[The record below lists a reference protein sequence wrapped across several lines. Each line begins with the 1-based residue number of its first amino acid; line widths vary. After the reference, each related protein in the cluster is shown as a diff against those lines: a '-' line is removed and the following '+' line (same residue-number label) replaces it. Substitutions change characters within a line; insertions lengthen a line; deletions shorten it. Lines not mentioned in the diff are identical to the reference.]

1 MTASTT
7 WRNKG
12 KHVLAGIGAAVF
24 WLFVWQGISLLVA
37 QELLVPGP
45 AAVLRTLI
53 GLAGTAD
60 FWKAA
65 GMSLL
70 RVMIGFL
77 AAVAA
82 GSVLAV
88 LTVRFAVCRW
98 LFTPL
103 LKIVRAAPVA

>member
-53 GLAGTAD
+53 GMAGTAD

-70 RVMIGFL
+70 PGDDRFPGGSSGP
-77 AAVAA
+77 AACW
-82 GSVLAV
+82 
-88 LTVRFAVCRW
+88 RC
-98 LFTPL
+98 
-103 LKIVRAAPVA
+103 

>member
-24 WLFVWQGISLLVA
+24 WLLVWQGISLLVA

-53 GLAGTAD
+53 G
-60 FWKAA
+60 
-65 GMSLL
+65 S
-70 RVMIGFL
+70 VFL
-77 AAVAA
+77 
-82 GSVLAV
+82 LAV
-88 LTVRFAVCRW
+88 WGCSGARLHRPDKRHMLYLAVSGAAMGGSW
-98 LFTPL
+98 VLVFT
-103 LKIVRAAPVA
+103 A

>member
-24 WLFVWQGISLLVA
+24 WLLVWQGISLLVA

-53 GLAGTAD
+53 GMVGHCRFLEGSGD
-60 FWKAA
+60 VPAA
-65 GMSLL
+65 G
-70 RVMIGFL
+70 
-77 AAVAA
+77 
-82 GSVLAV
+82 
-88 LTVRFAVCRW
+88 
-98 LFTPL
+98 
-103 LKIVRAAPVA
+103 